1 MHVKCQASVSEFF
14 LLVPIFCINYIHVH
28 VLCRFWCYTCI
39 CHAYTSGRFTYLF
52 PCVHLSFRLFFLHFT
67 YIPHIWLVFY
77 ICFFFIFDNHY
88 STVSFWTFFFFL
100 ISIVFSFSWSK
111 LPKFITYIRYMFS
124 LHVGKKF
131 SCIAKQKEDLILE
144 YFKPYK
150 FE

>member
-39 CHAYTSGRFTYLF
+39 MPYTIGRFTYLF
-52 PCVHLSFRLFFLHFT
+52 PCVHLSFRVFFCILHIF
-67 YIPHIWLVFY
+67 HISGWFSILC
-77 ICFFFIFDNHY
+77 CFFFIFDNHY
-88 STVSFWTFFFFL
+88 STVSFWTFWFFFL

-124 LHVGKKF
+124 LHF
-131 SCIAKQKEDLILE
+131 
-144 YFKPYK
+144 
-150 FE
+150 